1 MVVVV
6 VVVVVVGWG
15 WGLRRADLF
24 DHLDDALL
32 GLHNGHLLDLHPLH
46 HLLHRHLR
54 RPARAAQ
61 VSPVRS
67 FARKNARRGRQ
78 ERARSRAASAIAAT
92 DSRGAFSAAPQTC
105 FSEAPKTCR
114 PDGARFLGRACSGP
128 GLAPRWSA
136 NETGATPPF
145 APPRPGRSAPDRP
158 RGAPRR
164 STAWVTAARPQ
175 CLLSGLR
182 RSRICFQEAVGAH
195 PLDDLH
201 RLLDDA
207 LDRDVLIDLHDLR
220 APRGG

>member
-164 STAWVTAARPQ
+164 STAWVTAAD
-175 CLLSGLR
+175 R
-182 RSRICFQEAVGAH
+182 RG
-195 PLDDLH
+195 
-201 RLLDDA
+201 
-207 LDRDVLIDLHDLR
+207 
-220 APRGG
+220 APRGLNACCPGFVAHVFAFRRQWGRTLLMTCTGFSMTRSTGTSL